1 MKTKL
6 MQKVDYLFENS
17 EIVNID
23 YETFLNFK
31 KRYFNLL
38 EQNPF
43 TQPPSEGTYF
53 EMIRYLK
60 RKDITNPQKIGP
72 YKNIT
77 IFEAANRIASD
88 LVIINGIIQL
98 VAKYPELL
106 VARFTLRLGI
116 LHEKGRGDFT
126 IHLDNHDFEGEAFNV
141 APSFLKVKLRSTIS
155 KWKKSEN
162 RDQLMYILVNDEALN
177 FIGKAKIDD
186 RVFRVKNWEL
196 K

>member
-6 MQKVDYLFENS
+6 MQKVDYLFAPNDL
-17 EIVNID
+17 IRID
-23 YETFLNFK
+23 YEMLQISK
-31 KRYFNLL
+31 QRYFGFLDD
-38 EQNPF
+38 NPF
-43 TQPPSEGTYF
+43 PKPPDTGTYF
-53 EMIRYLK
+53 EMINYLK
-60 RKDITNPQKIGP
+60 RKDTNNPQKIGP
-72 YKNIT
+72 YQNIT

-98 VAKYPELL
+98 VAKHPELL

-116 LHEKGRGDFT
+116 LHEKGKGDFT
-126 IHLDNHDFEGEAFNV
+126 IHLDNQDFEGEAFNV
-141 APSFLKVKLRSTIS
+141 APSFLKVKLRNTTS
-155 KWKKSEN
+155 KWKKSEY
-162 RDQLMYILVNDEALN
+162 RDQLMYILVNDEAFN

>member
-6 MQKVDYLFENS
+6 MQKVDYLFAPNDLIE
-17 EIVNID
+17 ID
-23 YETFLNFK
+23 YEMLQICKERYFGFLND
-31 KRYFNLL
+31 
-38 EQNPF
+38 NPF
-43 TQPPSEGTYF
+43 PKPPDTGTYF
-53 EMIRYLK
+53 EMINYLK
-60 RKDITNPQKIGP
+60 RKDTNNPQKIGP
-72 YKNIT
+72 YQNIT
-77 IFEAANRIASD
+77 VFEAANRIASD

-98 VAKYPELL
+98 VAKYPELK
-106 VARFTLRLGI
+106 VACFTLRLGI
-116 LHEKGRGDFT
+116 LHEKGKGDFT
-126 IHLDNHDFEGEAFNV
+126 IHLDNQDIEGEAFNV
-141 APSFLKVKLRSTIS
+141 APSFLKVKLRNTIS